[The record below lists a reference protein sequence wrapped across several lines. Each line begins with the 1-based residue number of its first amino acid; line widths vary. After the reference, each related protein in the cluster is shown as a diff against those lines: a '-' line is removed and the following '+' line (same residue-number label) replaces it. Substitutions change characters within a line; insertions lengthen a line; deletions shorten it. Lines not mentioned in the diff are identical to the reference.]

1 MEALEQTLDS
11 REVAV
16 MVGRT
21 HDNVLK
27 DIRNIIKQIGGV
39 KNHESYFVESTY
51 VNTQNKELPCYELT
65 KIGCELYGTRM
76 SGTKEPNLQWLI

>member
-1 MEALEQTLDS
+1 METIEQTITS
-11 REVAV
+11 NEVAK

-39 KNHESYFVESTY
+39 KNHESYL
-51 VNTQNKELPCYELT
+51 ELQARINQANGISSL
-65 KIGCELYGTRM
+65 
-76 SGTKEPNLQWLI
+76 W